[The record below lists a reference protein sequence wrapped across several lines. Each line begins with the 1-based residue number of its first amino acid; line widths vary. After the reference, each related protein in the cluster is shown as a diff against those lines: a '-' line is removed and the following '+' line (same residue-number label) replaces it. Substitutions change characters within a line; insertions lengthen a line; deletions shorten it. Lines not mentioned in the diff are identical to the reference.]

1 MMPVISIAHA
11 PLETVARP
19 SCRPITAEPL
29 TRSNEIHPYVVP
41 RFPAASRCRRGDTR
55 VPSVIGATGAVLPLA
70 AGRAARLLRAP
81 VAPPVGVVTTAIGGR
96 RLIWPLSLEVRRRV

>member
-1 MMPVISIAHA
+1 M
-11 PLETVARP
+11 
-19 SCRPITAEPL
+19 
-29 TRSNEIHPYVVP
+29 
-41 RFPAASRCRRGDTR
+41 
-55 VPSVIGATGAVLPLA
+55 PSVIGATGAVLPLA